1 MAVLVNGE
9 SASAAEVLTGAL
21 MDYDRA
27 VVVGTT
33 SFGKGIVQNLIPLGD
48 GSAIKITVAHY
59 YTPSG
64 YDLHG
69 KGIEPDVEVELDEEL
84 QTQAVV
90 EPQDDNQVQAAAKEV
105 LNQNQKEDGGEN
117 ANEEN

>member
-1 MAVLVNGE
+1 M
-9 SASAAEVLTGAL
+9 
-21 MDYDRA
+21 
-27 VVVGTT
+27 
-33 SFGKGIVQNLIPLGD
+33 
-48 GSAIKITVAHY
+48 
-59 YTPSG
+59 
-64 YDLHG
+64 
-69 KGIEPDVEVELDEEL
+69 EVELDEEL